1 MTKYI
6 LKKGI
11 ILFIFFLFNIL
22 NNNYYKYNYKKY
34 NYSKYN
40 LNYKHK
46 IRIGLV
52 TNSIKNGG
60 AERQASLLLYY
71 FNKIKIFKLY
81 LFTKID
87 SQENEYTIEQKI
99 KRIQIKKNII
109 DYLSSFEIDILI
121 YQMYNE
127 TEMNMLINY
136 NRTKTV
142 FINRS
147 CFLHWIYYG
156 IINQFKTIYRLY
168 QKSKYVVSLIHFEND
183 YLFEKW
189 GIKSILMNNFILY
202 DYNSIIPSNLSSKT
216 ILMIGRGSDRIKRF
230 KLGIES
236 MKYIIEEIPECEM
249 KIISELNIEDLQS
262 YVNQSNL
269 TEKINFVGY
278 KSNPEQYYRNA
289 SLHIFPTLAEAFPN
303 VLSEALVY
311 GIPTIL
317 AGLDYVSASKG
328 GTVIVYDDSPLSI
341 AEIAIKILKDKSYR
355 QKLGKEARENIKQFD
370 NELLLKKWINLI
382 ISILKGEKYY
392 EMLRNNEKKIS
403 KNESLKIIENQIN
416 LLKLRNKTFNNI
428 TIQDIENFTFIEN
441 LDHFN

>member
-1 MTKYI
+1 
-6 LKKGI
+6 
-11 ILFIFFLFNIL
+11 
-22 NNNYYKYNYKKY
+22 
-34 NYSKYN
+34 
-40 LNYKHK
+40 
-46 IRIGLV
+46 
-52 TNSIKNGG
+52 
-60 AERQASLLLYY
+60 
-71 FNKIKIFKLY
+71 
-81 LFTKID
+81 
-87 SQENEYTIEQKI
+87 
-99 KRIQIKKNII
+99 
-109 DYLSSFEIDILI
+109 
-121 YQMYNE
+121 
-127 TEMNMLINY
+127 
-136 NRTKTV
+136 
-142 FINRS
+142 
-147 CFLHWIYYG
+147 
-156 IINQFKTIYRLY
+156 
-168 QKSKYVVSLIHFEND
+168 
-183 YLFEKW
+183 
-189 GIKSILMNNFILY
+189 
-202 DYNSIIPSNLSSKT
+202 
-216 ILMIGRGSDRIKRF
+216 MIGRGSDRIKRF

-236 MKYIIEEIPECEM
+236 MKYIIEEMPECEM

-370 NELLLKKWINLI
+370 NELLLKNWINLI

-392 EMLRNNEKKIS
+392 EMLRNNEKKIP